1 MLRTALSLRLVLLIA
16 AFGTA
21 IGSLIMFWQ
30 GLTLIFEAG
39 AGLYRHED
47 HKLITAAVM
56 EATDIFLFGIV
67 LVIFT
72 YAIVFGFVFK
82 LVKQDRKKLQP
93 WMRPTGMHELKI
105 TLISAILV
113 YLVVDFATDWAMLG
127 TNVSWPLL
135 VKPISI
141 LLLAGALR
149 LFTGEP
155 LGEDDSSSD
164 VVPAAAPAPYPAPVP
179 FPIQES
185 ASTKG

>member
-1 MLRTALSLRLVLLIA
+1 MLRTALSLRLILLVA

-21 IGSLIMFWQ
+21 IGALIMFWQ
-30 GLTLIFEAG
+30 GLTLIFEA
-39 AGLYRHED
+39 AQALYHHQD

-82 LVKQDRKKLQP
+82 LAKQDRKKLRP
-93 WMRPTGMHELKI
+93 WMRPTGMHELKT
-105 TLISAILV
+105 TLIGAILV
-113 YLVVDFATDWAMLG
+113 YLVVDFATDWAALG
-127 TNVSWPLL
+127 VNVSWPLL

-149 LFTGEP
+149 LFTNEP
-155 LGEDDSSSD
+155 SGEDDGTD
-164 VVPAAAPAPYPAPVP
+164 TAAQPAPSYPAPVP
-179 FPIQES
+179 YPAPTS
-185 ASTKG
+185 AATNG